1 MSRLNIG
8 NIVRVRNVLATFFEN
23 FETGWYIDN
32 PFVLL
37 FTENFETNWFVD
49 NIFTQLFTENF
60 ENGGW

>member
-8 NIVRVRNVLATFFEN
+8 NIVRVRKALVTFFEN
-23 FETGWYIDN
+23 FESGWYSDL

-37 FTENFETNWFVD
+37 FTENFESNWFID